1 MITRRTR
8 ISLALIAVQIVQI
21 VKLFE
26 KIRRFVSDAIKEVF
40 CFLKIRL
47 AYNHVLLTLLLSME
61 FAKNVQR
68 MLLLVR

>member
-1 MITRRTR
+1 MITRRTK

-40 CFLKIRL
+40 CSLKIRL

-68 MLLLVR
+68 MSLLVR